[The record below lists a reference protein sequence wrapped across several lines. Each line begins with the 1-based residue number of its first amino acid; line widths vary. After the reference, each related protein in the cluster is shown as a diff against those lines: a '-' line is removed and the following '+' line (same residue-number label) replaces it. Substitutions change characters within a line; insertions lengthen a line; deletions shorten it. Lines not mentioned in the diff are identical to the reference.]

1 MNSKQR
7 KVLKAIFENPTRRDI
22 AWADIEGLLVSVGC
36 RVIAG
41 GGSHVRIVHG
51 TLVTSFSRPHPAKEA
66 KQYQVRDA
74 RRLLETIGIK
84 P

>member
-7 KVLKAIFENPTRRDI
+7 KVLKAVFESPTRHDI
-22 AWADIEGLLVSVGC
+22 AWSDIERLLVAVGC

-41 GGSHVRIVHG
+41 GGSHIRIVHG
-51 TLVTSFSRPHPAKEA
+51 TFVASFSRPHPAKEA
-66 KQYQVRDA
+66 KRYQVRDA
-74 RRLLETIGIK
+74 RKLLEMIGIT